1 MTVFRAAR
9 STTAAALVAEL
20 GAPAEILGD
29 PARRIEALAAL
40 SEVPPGGLAFCN
52 ASPETVAARLARA
65 DGATI
70 IAASASVAA
79 APGLAERMTM
89 IAVPDPRRYFIRAFN
104 RLVAPE
110 IVRQTGISPLATI
123 HPEAKLGA
131 GVSVGP
137 GALIDRGVEVGAGS
151 AIFGGVQ
158 VYEGTRIGS
167 GAVIQANCSVGSH
180 GQSYERDEDGRFLL
194 MPHFANVAIGDGVIV
209 GANTTIVR
217 GTLQDTVIGANSIV
231 GNNVV
236 IGHNVVVG
244 AGCHVGAGV
253 ILCGSSRLGERC
265 WISIGAVIQSVPVGA
280 GAMVGAGAIVA
291 RPVDAGVMV
300 NGFPARVTAKLNT
313 YNEVTGR

>member
-1 MTVFRAAR
+1 MTVFRATR
-9 STTAAALVAEL
+9 SSTAAALVAEI
-20 GAPAEILGD
+20 GAPAEIRGD
-29 PARRIEALAAL
+29 AARRIETVAAL
-40 SEVPPGGLAFCN
+40 NEVSAGGLAFCN
-52 ASPETVAARLARA
+52 AGPGDIAARLARA

-70 IAASASVAA
+70 IAAAASAA
-79 APGLAERMTM
+79 AVPGLAERMTV

-104 RLVAPE
+104 RLVSPE
-110 IVRQTGISPLATI
+110 IVRQTGISPLASI

-131 GVSVGP
+131 DVSVGP
-137 GALIDRGVEVGAGS
+137 GALIDRGVEVGAGA

-158 VYEGTRIGS
+158 VYEGTRIGN
-167 GAVIQANCSVGSH
+167 GAVIQANCSIGSH
-180 GQSYERDEDGRFLL
+180 GQSYERDESGHFLL

-209 GANTTIVR
+209 GSNTTIVR
-217 GTLQDTVIGANSIV
+217 GTLQDTVIGPNTIV

-236 IGHNVVVG
+236 IGHNVVIG

-253 ILCGSSRLGERC
+253 ILCGSSRLGDRC
-265 WISIGAVIQSVPVGA
+265 WISIGAVVQSVPVGA
-280 GAMVGAGAIVA
+280 GAMVGAGAVVA

>member
-1 MTVFRAAR
+1 MAVFRAER
-9 STTAAALVAEL
+9 SSTAAALVADL

-29 PARRIEALAAL
+29 PARRINALAAL
-40 SEVPPGGLAFCN
+40 NEVPAGGLAFCN
-52 ASPETVAARLARA
+52 ASPESIAAQLARA

-70 IAASASVAA
+70 IAAAASVAA
-79 APGLAERMTM
+79 VPALAERMTL

-123 HPEAKLGA
+123 HPEAEIGEGA
-131 GVSVGP
+131 SVGP
-137 GALIDRGVEVGAGS
+137 GALVDRGAIIGAG
-151 AIFGGVQ
+151 ATIFGGVQ
-158 VYEGTRIGS
+158 VYEGTRIGR
-167 GAVIQANCSVGSH
+167 GAVIQANCSIGSH

-194 MPHFANVAIGDGVIV
+194 MPHFANVVIADGVIV
-209 GANTTIVR
+209 GSNTTIVR
-217 GTLQDTVIGANSIV
+217 GTLQDTVIGARSIV

-244 AGCHVGAGV
+244 EGCHVGAGV
-253 ILCGSSRLGERC
+253 ILCGSSRLGDRC

-300 NGFPARVTAKLNT
+300 NGFPARVTAKMNT